1 MDQPVHKEFLGYRV
15 YWLSIIDKIEIALL
29 DDDQEWK
36 IFLLEPP
43 DARDLASA
51 ILEACGRR

>member
-15 YWLSIIDKIEIALL
+15 YWLSAIDKIEIALL

-36 IFLLEPP
+36 IFTLEPA
-43 DARDLASA
+43 DARALASA
-51 ILEACGRR
+51 ILEALQSR